1 MPSNII
7 QMNGDDKMTWIIP
20 DSKMEEIIKKLD
32 EYGDKED
39 VISSYVSPSPYSQSE
54 SQL

>member
-7 QMNGDDKMTWIIP
+7 QMNGNEKMTWIIP

-32 EYGDKED
+32 ECGDKED
-39 VISSYVSPSPYSQSE
+39 VTSSDVSSLLDSQSE
-54 SQL
+54 S

>member
-7 QMNGDDKMTWIIP
+7 QINGDEKRTWIVP

-32 EYGDKED
+32 ECGDKEE
-39 VISSYVSPSPYSQSE
+39 VISSCVSPSPCSQIE
-54 SQL
+54 S